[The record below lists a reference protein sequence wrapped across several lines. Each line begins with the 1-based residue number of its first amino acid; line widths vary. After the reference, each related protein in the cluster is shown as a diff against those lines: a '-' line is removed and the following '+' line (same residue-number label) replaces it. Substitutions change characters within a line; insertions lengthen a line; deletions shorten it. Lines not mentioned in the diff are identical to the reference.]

1 MVKKEEDKNLKGAL
15 AYLLGFVTGIFFL
28 MTEKENEFVR
38 FHARQS
44 TIVFGILFVLN
55 FVPLLNLFVI
65 PASLLL
71 WLFLMYKAYSGEK
84 YKLPYIGGFAE
95 KQF

>member
-1 MVKKEEDKNLKGAL
+1 MAKKEEDQNLKAAL

-28 MTEKENEFVR
+28 MTEKENEFIR

-44 TIVFGILFVLN
+44 IIVFGILFVLY
-55 FVPLLNLFVI
+55 FVPLVNFFVI
-65 PASLLL
+65 PISLLA